1 MKKWIHLQILNTVK
15 HDLQMTEDIQFI
27 LDNSKEQMDKA
38 VTHLEAELVKV
49 RAGKASPSMLEGIMV
64 DYYGTKTPLNQ
75 VANVNT
81 GDARTLIVQPWEKSM
96 LTPIEKG
103 IMMAN
108 LGLNPQNDGVLIRI
122 LVPALTEER
131 RKELAKKA
139 KAETENAK
147 VSLRTIR
154 KEAMEELKKLQKSGT
169 PEDAVKDAE
178 TKVQALV
185 DGFVVKCDKH
195 LEVKEKEIMT
205 V

>member
-1 MKKWIHLQILNTVK
+1 MN
-15 HDLQMTEDIQFI
+15 EDIQFL
-27 LDNSKEQMDKA
+27 LDNAKEQMDKA
-38 VTHLEAELVKV
+38 VLHLEAELVKV
-49 RAGKASPSMLEGIMV
+49 RAGKASPSMLESIMV

-75 VANVNT
+75 VANINT

-108 LGLNPQNDGVLIRI
+108 LGLNPQNDGVIIRI

-131 RKELAKKA
+131 RKDLVKKA
-139 KAETENAK
+139 KSEAENAK

-154 KEAMEELKKLQKSGT
+154 KEANEELKKLQKNGT
-169 PEDAVKDAE
+169 PEDEIKTAE
-178 TKVQALV
+178 TTVQTLT

-195 LEVKEKEIMT
+195 LELKEKEIMT